1 MKCIYC
7 KQKGTEVRNSRL
19 LNGLLGVWRRR
30 YCPTCKM
37 TFTTKEFGFADNL
50 FVIKRNGKRQRFV
63 YEKLLVS
70 IFTSIDKGRDNDNGS
85 GALIAKKITDSAIYK
100 MLNLKTKDVSTKL
113 VIEIVFTELV
123 KINPYFGERYMYHSE
138 YRTKVVSDHLK
149 AIPRPKSNRVY

>member
-7 KQKGTEVRNSRL
+7 NHKDTQVKNSRL

-37 TFTTKEFGFADNL
+37 TFTTKELGFADNL

-85 GALIAKKITDSAIYK
+85 GALIAKEITDNTIYRI
-100 MLNLKTKDVSTKL
+100 LHLKTKDVSTKL
-113 VIEIVFTELV
+113 IIEIVFGELV
-123 KINPYFGERYMYHSE
+123 KMNPYFGERYMYHSE
-138 YRTKVVSDHLK
+138 YRAKVVSDFLK
-149 AIPRPKSNRVY
+149 KKR